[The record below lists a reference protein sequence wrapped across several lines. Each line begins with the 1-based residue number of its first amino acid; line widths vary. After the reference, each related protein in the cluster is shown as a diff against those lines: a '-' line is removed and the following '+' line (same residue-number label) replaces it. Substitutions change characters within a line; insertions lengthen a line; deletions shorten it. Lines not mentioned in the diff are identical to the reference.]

1 MKWNNGIF
9 EKVANG
15 IKRAVEFVIN
25 VLLFVPRLVLEG
37 FKKLMGRAED
47 ATAEEFDEDAEE
59 LGEEKNEEVV
69 VEDKKD
75 DESSDG
81 AAESKNDSEKEV
93 VVEDKKDDE
102 SEHESSDA
110 ITESKNDSEK
120 EVNSESKVEETSK
133 EVVVEDKKD
142 DESEHESSDAITESK
157 NDSEKEVVV
166 EDKKDDEVI
175 AATAEP
181 EKEIVKAEVIDTET
195 GTVIETVD
203 TAISKEDKK
212 KSQDKD
218 TTKEKPKHTEEKV
231 TLPEEELKFN
241 NSMSQSIN
249 NMRIDMLHGYKG
261 YFSAHVHDF
270 AEAFLG
276 VVAFKAGKPKDATI
290 SDQFYYDIIRDMHDS
305 KLVIKIRDGK
315 TQKISIDDE
324 LAKML
329 RNAIDNIP
337 IFLDYDMGNIFE
349 RFEQCFVNFI
359 KGVYDIVQAGN
370 GEIHKVDAA
379 SAVA

>member
-75 DESSDG
+75 DESSD
-81 AAESKNDSEKEV
+81 
-93 VVEDKKDDE
+93 
-102 SEHESSDA
+102 
-110 ITESKNDSEK
+110 
-120 EVNSESKVEETSK
+120 
-133 EVVVEDKKD
+133 
-142 DESEHESSDAITESK
+142 AITESK

-195 GTVIETVD
+195 GTVIETVG

-212 KSQDKD
+212 KSQDKA
-218 TTKEKPKHTEEKV
+218 TKEKPKHTEEKV

-241 NSMSQSIN
+241 NIMSQSIN

-276 VVAFKAGKPKDATI
+276 VVAFKAGKPKDVNI
-290 SDQFYYDIIRDMHDS
+290 SDQFYYDIIRDMQDG

>member
-1 MKWNNGIF
+1 
-9 EKVANG
+9 
-15 IKRAVEFVIN
+15 
-25 VLLFVPRLVLEG
+25 
-37 FKKLMGRAED
+37 
-47 ATAEEFDEDAEE
+47 
-59 LGEEKNEEVV
+59 
-69 VEDKKD
+69 
-75 DESSDG
+75 
-81 AAESKNDSEKEV
+81 
-93 VVEDKKDDE
+93 
-102 SEHESSDA
+102 
-110 ITESKNDSEK
+110 
-120 EVNSESKVEETSK
+120 
-133 EVVVEDKKD
+133 
-142 DESEHESSDAITESK
+142 
-157 NDSEKEVVV
+157 
-166 EDKKDDEVI
+166 
-175 AATAEP
+175 
-181 EKEIVKAEVIDTET
+181 
-195 GTVIETVD
+195 
-203 TAISKEDKK
+203 
-212 KSQDKD
+212 
-218 TTKEKPKHTEEKV
+218 
-231 TLPEEELKFN
+231 
-241 NSMSQSIN
+241 MSQSIN